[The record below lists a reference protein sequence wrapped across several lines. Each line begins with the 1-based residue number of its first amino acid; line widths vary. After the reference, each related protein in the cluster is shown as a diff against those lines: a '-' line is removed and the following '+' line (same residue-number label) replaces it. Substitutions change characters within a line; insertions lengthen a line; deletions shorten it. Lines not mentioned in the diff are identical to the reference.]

1 MPLTPGWDKRNLLP
15 NMLGINENHS
25 SQGVWVEGKRIKGK
39 KNRDEEE
46 NISKVPSL
54 RSWQ

>member
-25 SQGVWVEGKRIKGK
+25 LEGAQGGRNKNKRKGK
-39 KNRDEEE
+39 QGGRRGH
-46 NISKVPSL
+46 V
-54 RSWQ
+54 